1 MEITTGKIFTPTLSL
16 HTGIVFEE
24 LRIPT
29 HLDTGLE
36 PFNKDKLILLLP
48 RFTTRFWDS
57 VLYAGQPSQK
67 RYPCY
72 RN

>member
-29 HLDTGLE
+29 HLDTAWS
-36 PFNKDKLILLLP
+36 PS
-48 RFTTRFWDS
+48 TRTS
-57 VLYAGQPSQK
+57 
-67 RYPCY
+67 
-72 RN
+72 